1 MAEELIKIPE
11 DRIAVLVGT
20 KGKTK
25 RKIQKLSDTKI
36 TINSEEG
43 EVKIEGED
51 SLRVLTTR
59 DIVKA
64 IGRGFNPEIAL
75 KLLEEDKILDVIN
88 IKDYSGKSKK
98 KEERLK
104 SRIIGTQGKAKQTV
118 EDKTYCDISIYGK
131 TVAVIG
137 DMEKISISRRAIEMI
152 LHGSQ
157 HGHVYKWI
165 DEQLERDKQEDKLQ

>member
-20 KGKTK
+20 KGVTK

-36 TINSEEG
+36 TVNSEEG
-43 EVKIEGED
+43 EVKVEGDD
-51 SLRVLTTR
+51 SLKVLMAR

-64 IGRGFNPEIAL
+64 VGRGFNPEIAV
-75 KLLEEDKILDVIN
+75 KLLEDDNILEILN
-88 IKDYSGKSKK
+88 IKDFAGKSKK

-104 SRIIGTQGKAKQTV
+104 SRIIGTQGKAKQTI
-118 EDKTYCDISIYGK
+118 EDKTYSKLSIYGK
-131 TVAVIG
+131 TVAIIANMG
-137 DMEKISISRRAIEMI
+137 KMAIARRAVEMI

-157 HGHVYKWI
+157 HGHVYQWI
-165 DEQLERDKQEDKLQ
+165 DEQLERDKQEEEN